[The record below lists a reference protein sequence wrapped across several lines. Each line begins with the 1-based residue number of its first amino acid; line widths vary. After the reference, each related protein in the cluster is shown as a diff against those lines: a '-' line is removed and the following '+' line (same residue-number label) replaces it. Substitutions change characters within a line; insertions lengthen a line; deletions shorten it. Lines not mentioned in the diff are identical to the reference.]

1 MDRTNYRLRKA
12 VASDRDAVIRMQER
26 SARTLGR
33 AFYAAESIESALR
46 HIGTMD
52 PDVIDEGHFYV
63 AVDAQGRIVG
73 SGGWSRRIPD
83 YDGGHANPT
92 VAGPCPNGT
101 VFIRG
106 VYVDPDWARCGVAT
120 TIMAR
125 AEADVASFGVPEL
138 VLTATL
144 SGVPLYRALRY
155 RALRPKVL
163 HFPDGNKFEALEMKK
178 RLVGAQEIGGLTR
191 KQA

>member
-1 MDRTNYRLRKA
+1 MDRTQYCLRKA
-12 VASDRDAVIRMQER
+12 EASDRDAVIRMQER
-26 SARTLGR
+26 SARMLGR

-63 AVDAQGRIVG
+63 AVDARGRIVG
-73 SGGWSRRIPD
+73 SGGWSRRVPG
-83 YDGGHANPT
+83 YDGGHRDPT
-92 VAGPCPNGT
+92 AAGVSPHGT
-101 VFIRG
+101 IFIRG

-120 TIMAR
+120 AIMAR
-125 AEADVASFGVPEL
+125 AEAEVAGIGVPEL

-163 HFPDGNKFEALEMKK
+163 RFPDGNRFEALEMKK
-178 RLVGAQEIGGLTR
+178 RLTAAPTPVGKRNA
-191 KQA
+191 A